1 MRSNKMQDSKKAGI
15 MKTNARNA
23 GPRATQDRAAP
34 GFAASRGEGDGSR
47 LLRTLQGGRIRA

>member
-1 MRSNKMQDSKKAGI
+1 LVPMQEWHVMSVTGMVFDEDA
-15 MKTNARNA
+15 NA
-23 GPRATQDRAAP
+23 DRDAP